1 MALPRVFLHRWAINP
16 HMMTNR
22 NIKNKYPAETS
33 SCQVQLIPSEGG
45 DFNIACQDKKVN
57 NKDFEN
63 MKGSEYG
70 FRVGM
75 INCTN
80 ALANLMINIVDYN
93 CVSCQNLEQLQL
105 FTLETKGLI
114 LY

>member
-1 MALPRVFLHRWAINP
+1 
-16 HMMTNR
+16 
-22 NIKNKYPAETS
+22 
-33 SCQVQLIPSEGG
+33 
-45 DFNIACQDKKVN
+45 
-57 NKDFEN
+57 

-75 INCTN
+75 INYTN
-80 ALANLMINIVDYN
+80 ALANLMINIVD

-105 FTLETKGLI
+105 FTLETKGHI